1 MFKSVPKS
9 TRDVLGYKTMLPNGV
24 AWLGADEWS
33 MTMRVSD
40 INYVAA
46 AEEHQESIVDRWA
59 RFLNSFGAG
68 TRVQE
73 TVTNRVLA
81 DADVADLVQ
90 KQLRGDEGDK
100 YRSDFN
106 RIVRDKLASASGNTV
121 TEKYVTVT
129 VQEPDEEKAN
139 ATLTRIAHEIEAS
152 LQSMDDCKAE
162 RLTRTERL
170 AALAHV
176 LRPHELFGFT
186 EDDFAGKHRQATA
199 DYVAPWGIEVLDK
212 AGPLQFHNGTAD
224 TFHQVL
230 WVRDYPVWLSDR
242 LITELTEI
250 KCDLT
255 VSLHL
260 EPYDQIEGM
269 TLIERQIAEMEMQ
282 TITERKKAKKQG
294 IGEDMIPRKL
304 VDALDEGR
312 ELRQEL
318 STSNQKVFSTVMVI
332 GISAGSRAALEQN
345 VKRAMTV
352 IRKQSVKAEVL
363 KWMQVDG
370 LTTELPIGRRAIP
383 MRRTLTTA
391 SAAIIVPFTTQE
403 LFVPGG
409 IWYGV
414 NAQSSNALVA
424 DRTATPNGNG
434 FFFGTSGSG
443 KSQFGKNEIAQIVL
457 DRPDDDVIIIDPER
471 EYEPS
476 VAAFQGS
483 TARIH
488 AGSLDR
494 VNPMDIDLDAATDD
508 GDPILAKSNFVLAA
522 LDHLIG
528 GQTGLNAQQ
537 RSLADRVTVALYRR
551 YAAERGPM
559 PTFLDLRDGLIATG
573 DPVGAQ
579 MGAALEL
586 YTVGSLNTF
595 SHQTNVDTNAR
606 LFSWDI
612 NQLGSE
618 LKSFG
623 MMVVL
628 DQVWQRIVRNR
639 AIGRRT
645 WVYIDEFHLLLVDRF
660 LSEFFRTLWARVRK
674 YGAIATG
681 ITQNIEAVLA
691 HEDARLMLANSDFL
705 ALLGQNPTDADALVE
720 LLHFSSE
727 QRRRFT
733 NVLPGQGLLRS
744 GGRVIPFDGRIPEDS
759 LLYSLFSTKFGETN
773 E

>member
-1 MFKSVPKS
+1 
-9 TRDVLGYKTMLPNGV
+9 MLPGGI

-33 MTMRVSD
+33 MTMRISD

-46 AEEHQESIVDRWA
+46 SEAHQESIIDRWA
-59 RFLNSFGAG
+59 RFINGFSAG
-68 TRVQE
+68 TRIQE

-81 DADVADLVQ
+81 DADVAEMVQ
-90 KQLRGDEGDK
+90 KRLQSDPYDT
-100 YRSDFN
+100 YRDDFN
-106 RIVRDKLASASGNTV
+106 RIVRDKLAYASGNTV

-129 VQEPDEEKAN
+129 VQEPDVEKAE

-152 LQSMDDCKAE
+152 LQSMDECQAV
-162 RLTRTERL
+162 RLNRTERL
-170 AALAHV
+170 EALARV

-186 EDDFAGKHRQATA
+186 EHGFAGTRRQATA
-199 DYVAPWGIEVLDK
+199 DYAAPWGIEVLDK

-260 EPYDQIEGM
+260 EPYDQVEGM
-269 TLIERQIAEMEMQ
+269 SLVERQIAELEMQ
-282 TITERKKAKKQG
+282 TITERKKARKQG

-304 VDALDEGR
+304 VDALEEGR
-312 ELRQEL
+312 QLRQEL
-318 STSNQKVFSTVMVI
+318 STSNQKMFSTVMVI
-332 GISAGSRAALEQN
+332 GVSADRRATLDQN

-352 IRKQSVKAEVL
+352 IRKQSVKAEIL
-363 KWMQVDG
+363 KWMQLGG

-391 SAAIIVPFTTQE
+391 SAAILVPFTTQE
-403 LFVPGG
+403 LLVPGG

-414 NAQSSNALVA
+414 NAQSSNAVVA
-424 DRTATPNGNG
+424 DRTATVNGNG
-434 FFFGTSGSG
+434 FLLGTSGSG
-443 KSQFGKNEIAQIVL
+443 KSQFGKNEITQIIL
-457 DRPDDDVIIIDPER
+457 DRPEDDVIIIDPER
-471 EYEPS
+471 EYEPC
-476 VAAFQGS
+476 VQAFNGA

-488 AGSLDR
+488 AGSPHS
-494 VNPMDIDLDAATDD
+494 VNPMDIELDIAVSD

-528 GQTGLNAQQ
+528 RASGLTAAQ
-537 RSLADRVTVALYRR
+537 RSVADRVTVGLYRK
-551 YAAERGPM
+551 YAAERGAM
-559 PTFLDLRDGLIATG
+559 PTFVELREGLLATG
-573 DPVGAQ
+573 DPIGHQ
-579 MGAALEL
+579 LAASLEI
-586 YTVGSLNTF
+586 YTVGSLGGF
-595 SHQTNVDTNAR
+595 AQRTNVDLNSR
-606 LFSWDI
+606 VVSWDI
-612 NQLGSE
+612 SQLGSE

-628 DQVWQRIVRNR
+628 DQIWSRVARNR
-639 AIGRRT
+639 AAGRRT
-645 WVYIDEFHLLLVDRF
+645 WLYIDEFHLLLVDRF
-660 LSEFFRTLWARVRK
+660 ISEYFRALWARARK
-674 YGAIATG
+674 WGLIATG

-691 HEDARLMLANSDFL
+691 HEDARLMLAKSDFL
-705 ALLGQNPTDADALVE
+705 ALLSQNPVDAETLVD
-720 LLHFSSE
+720 LLRFSAE

-744 GGRVIPFDGRIPEDS
+744 GGRVIPFDGRIPEDA
-759 LLYSLFSTKFGETN
+759 LLYRLFSTKFGEAN
-773 E
+773 G